1 MPYSLSQ
8 AIRDAGRASRRAFE
22 RNTRTPVRS
31 QTSSGSTNYQRR
43 QFERAISGASR
54 DVAARERQEQ
64 GATSS
69 PAPGSN
75 RSNPLQQSTP
85 TPSFEDQAATYGYT
99 PSTPDPVTS
108 STTEDEDRD
117 RDRGR
122 GSSRGGSAIPTAA
135 PVEQPAHG
143 PVFKLPEIPLNLAHI
158 AARFERERI
167 DLRNRKAAIAR
178 AFELLEADL
187 AEQEAKELE
196 RSKELAA
203 GRGRIRSGL
212 FVEEQADVVDRFFD
226 ARTRGRADKESR
238 ITPIEQALST
248 IDARRAAAE
257 ADRVREVAQQ
267 QLAIQAQLAQMGQL
281 V

>member
-8 AIRDAGRASRRAFE
+8 AIRDAGRASRSAFE

-69 PAPGSN
+69 PVPGSN
-75 RSNPLQQSTP
+75 RTNPLQQSTP
-85 TPSFEDQAATYGYT
+85 SFEEQAATYGYT

-143 PVFKLPEIPLNLAHI
+143 PVFELPEIPLNLAHI

-212 FVEEQADVVDRFFD
+212 FVEEQADVADRFFD